1 MIRQHP
7 GVSDVA
13 VTGVP
18 DPECGELPVACVV
31 RRPGYDV
38 TADEI
43 KDIVKGKTPETNIA
57 LSHMCDKGSTITY
70 VPMYTLS

>member
-43 KDIVKGKTPETNIA
+43 KDIVKGKTQRQT
-57 LSHMCDKGSTITY
+57 
-70 VPMYTLS
+70 